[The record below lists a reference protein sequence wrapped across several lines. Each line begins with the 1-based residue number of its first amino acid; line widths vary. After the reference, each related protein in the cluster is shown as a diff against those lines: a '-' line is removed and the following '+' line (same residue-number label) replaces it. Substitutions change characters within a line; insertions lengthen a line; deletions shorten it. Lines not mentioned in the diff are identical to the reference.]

1 MGLSII
7 CASVHEGGFLLRVAV
22 KVDEEHLFAVCGGD
36 QLAQVEDFRV
46 FYGIGS
52 APLAVEVIA

>member
-1 MGLSII
+1 M
-7 CASVHEGGFLLRVAV
+7 